1 MASTFVNPGCGAATA
16 EDLLAAGDLG
26 PCELVRGEIVM
37 MSPAGFEHGV
47 LTQRIAA
54 ILHAFVSAR
63 ALGVVTAAETGFLLS
78 RSPDTVRAP
87 DAAFVAAARV
97 PRGRTV
103 GYFEGAPD
111 LAVEVMSPSDLH
123 DAAARARA
131 EAKLQA
137 WLDAGCRE
145 AWAIDPS
152 SRTISI
158 HRPATPVLIMHE
170 ADVLASAA
178 LPGLAVNLR
187 EIFPSREQR

>member
-1 MASTFVNPGCGAATA
+1 MASTFVTPGCGAATA

-26 PCELVRGEIVM
+26 RCELVRGEIVM

-54 ILHAFVSAR
+54 ILHAFVSEQC
-63 ALGVVTAAETGFLLS
+63 LGVVTAAETGFLLS

-103 GYFEGAPD
+103 GYFAGAPD
-111 LAVEVMSPSDLH
+111 LAVEVMSPTDIH
-123 DAAARARA
+123 DASARARA

-145 AWAIDPS
+145 AWAVDPS

-158 HRPATPVLIMHE
+158 YRPAAPISILRGSDTLSSAVLT
-170 ADVLASAA
+170 
-178 LPGLAVNLR
+178 GLTFAIA
-187 EIFPSREQR
+187 EIFPPTDQR

>member
-1 MASTFVNPGCGAATA
+1 MASMFVTPGCGAATA

-63 ALGVVTAAETGFLLS
+63 GLGVVTAAETGFLLS

-103 GYFEGAPD
+103 GYFDGAPD
-111 LAVEVMSPSDLH
+111 LAVEVMSPTDLH
-123 DAAARARA
+123 DVAARARA

-158 HRPATPVLIMHE
+158 YRPAAPISILHD
-170 ADVLASAA
+170 ADVLSSAV
-178 LPGLAVNLR
+178 LPGLTIALA
-187 EIFPSREQR
+187 EIFSPSDQR

>member
-63 ALGVVTAAETGFLLS
+63 GLGVVTAAETGFLLS